1 MHARPTP
8 MERMMIE
15 HPNSL
20 LVHQCL
26 QAANVGDRQTLKALW
41 ADDIVWHVKGAGPWQ
56 GDIKGAEDIF
66 DYLAELGEVG
76 TVGFHTEIE
85 DVMVSH
91 RRAAV
96 ICRASASMGDREL
109 DSSYL
114 LIATISDRRIQEV
127 VTVPIDADRVADF
140 WTAPSLS

>member
-1 MHARPTP
+1 
-8 MERMMIE
+8 MIE

-96 ICRASASMGDREL
+96 ICISSGDMSPPSRWSAPSSCRYASPCGVYFPVSSNMSPISTPNASAAPANLRSA
-109 DSSYL
+109 SS
-114 LIATISDRRIQEV
+114 
-127 VTVPIDADRVADF
+127 
-140 WTAPSLS
+140 